1 MVTPTDLPLLT
12 GASLAASSS
21 VTAPD
26 STLETR
32 SSRAVP
38 SSGLSRSSLSG
49 TGNPCAG
56 AGVGVIVGV
65 DMGAGVGVA
74 VAVGVGSASWRSRWS
89 RRRQRWHRCGYG
101 PITPGQ

>member
-26 STLETR
+26 SIRDTR
-32 SSRAVP
+32 LSRAVP
-38 SSGLSRSSLSG
+38 SSGFSRSSLSG

-56 AGVGVIVGV
+56 ADVGVIVGV
-65 DMGAGVGVA
+65 DVGVEIGVSVA
-74 VAVGVGSASWRSRWS
+74 VAVGVGVIVDAGVAAATGAVPF
-89 RRRQRWHRCGYG
+89 CFG
-101 PITPGQ
+101 